1 MSGGGVQVIGVA
13 RLNAQ
18 FVALEHDLQRAT
30 RLATAHAAHLAEAA
44 IKQILTTSSHPK
56 GTPTP
61 SAPGEPPSLVTGT
74 LRRSIKVVGPIPAG
88 FGKWLAEV
96 GPTAVYGR
104 IQELGGTAGYAE
116 LPPRPYVMPA
126 YERLVAGGAIAR
138 TYHMAWRAALAR
150 GAAH

>member
-1 MSGGGVQVIGVA
+1 MSGGGVQIIGLA
-13 RLNAQ
+13 RLNGELM
-18 FVALEHDLQRAT
+18 ALEANLQRAT

-44 IKQILTTSSHPK
+44 IKQMLTTSSHAK

-61 SAPGEPPSLVTGT
+61 SAPGEPPSLITGT

-88 FGKWLAEV
+88 FGRWMAEV

-104 IQELGGTAGYAE
+104 IQELGGTAGRGAE

-126 YERLVAGGAIAR
+126 YEALVAGGAIAR
-138 TYHMAWRAALAR
+138 TYHVAWRAALA
-150 GAAH
+150 H